1 MADTRDTNSNG
12 TTNQSQQEAPQ
23 AQDIAEEALHRSDDP
38 SEDSERGGSDGIS
51 VVPQDEQ
58 DLVDHMN
65 QMVQSGHIDRSAF
78 DGERNDDDEESP
90 LGTLDDAESDSPGDG
105 DVISFGNSG

>member
-1 MADTRDTNSNG
+1 MADTPDTDGFG
-12 TTNQSQQEAPQ
+12 TVNQSQRGAPK
-23 AQDIAEEALHRSDDP
+23 ANDVAEDALHRSEDR
-38 SEDSERGGSDGIS
+38 SEDSEKGGSDGIS

-65 QMVQSGHIDRSAF
+65 QMVQSGIIDRSAF

-90 LGTLDDAESDSPGDG
+90 LGELDSDENDGPGDA
-105 DVISFGNSG
+105 DPTSFGNQG

>member
-1 MADTRDTNSNG
+1 MADKRQNENFG
-12 TTNQSQQEAPQ
+12 TINQSQQGAPQ
-23 AQDIAEEALHRSDDP
+23 AQDIAEDALHRSDDP
-38 SEDSERGGSDGIS
+38 SEDSEKGGSEGLS

-65 QMVQSGHIDRSAF
+65 QMVQSGNIDRSAF

-90 LGTLDDAESDSPGDG
+90 LGELDTDENDGPGDA
-105 DVISFGNSG
+105 DPTSFGNQG